1 MTPRRSVAGRTSQ
14 AQLGFA
20 DFAELVYDVVDSV
33 PAGRVVTYG
42 DIAELLGQGGPRR
55 VARAMSMSQGAVPWH
70 RVIRSNGIPAE
81 QVRARQLEL
90 LAAEGTPLLDGTRVD
105 LVRARYRL

>member
-1 MTPRRSVAGRTSQ
+1 MN
-14 AQLGFA
+14 FE
-20 DFAELVYDVVDSV
+20 DFAELVYDVVDAV
-33 PAGRVVTYG
+33 PPGRVVTYG

-90 LAAEGTPLLDGTRVD
+90 LAAEGTPMRDGTRVD
-105 LVRARYRL
+105 LRRARLEL